1 MQDMVL
7 DIEVLEHI
15 NNIKDIK
22 RNIKQLCSLI
32 EGEAVSDRD
41 MGINWSAIDNKPD
54 IAETMII
61 NELTDKI
68 ERYEPRV
75 LVDEIDVKH
84 DFDRLY
90 LNIKIVA
97 NEDYEGGDEEDDED
111 Y

>member
-1 MQDMVL
+1 MVL

-22 RNIKQLCSLI
+22 RNIRQLCSLI
-32 EGEAVSDRD
+32 EGEVVSDRD
-41 MGINWSAIDNKPD
+41 MGINWSAIDNKPE

-84 DFDRLY
+84 DFDRLH
-90 LNIKIVA
+90 LNIKIVT
-97 NEDYEGGDEEDDED
+97 NEDYDEEGDEDDDEN